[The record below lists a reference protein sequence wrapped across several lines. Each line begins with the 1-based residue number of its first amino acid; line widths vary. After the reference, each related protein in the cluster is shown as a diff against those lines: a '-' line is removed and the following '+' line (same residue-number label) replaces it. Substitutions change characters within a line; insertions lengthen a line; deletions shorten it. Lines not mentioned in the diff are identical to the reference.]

1 MQNLQVLK
9 ESCSYI
15 CWTLLD
21 WFFVIL
27 FTLEFGIRQ
36 FLYIQEGK
44 NKEFWGDPL
53 NVIDF
58 VAILPSYIELF
69 QWIAANYPEYGPEDA
84 LILKLMKLLKCT
96 RVFKLMKHFD
106 GTEVLIK
113 SISEAMAALM
123 IPFFFLGIFVL
134 LFASVLYF
142 MEQGRL
148 NEETGE
154 YIINGGATDYPNIPI
169 TMYFMMVT
177 MTTTGYGDQ
186 YPSTTMGKILVCIA
200 AIFGILFLAMPLTIV
215 GNSFYN
221 NWNKFL
227 AKKEREKARREMLAR
242 RREFKR
248 RTLLSS
254 DLSAA
259 VGKLVVKH
267 TAPSAIAKRLDGPQ
281 RDVLGSYFEL
291 SHIVSNVAQKTKELE
306 NFHTKMQTTPKDN
319 ETAAAEPI
327 GETATTVIKK
337 DNTLSPQMQE
347 ARERLLALQS
357 EIVDMT
363 ISGAV
368 LSSVVG
374 RGTKTRGRAGSARLL
389 RDGMRRILV
398 QIKMKKWASMYGR
411 GEDVSMNAD
420 IAGKGYRGWKDKLY
434 LLLEFPESSA
444 AAGYISKFSIVVIML
459 SIFAFCAESVPE
471 FHSADT
477 ISEPAWFA
485 IEATFTFIFSVE
497 FILRFVAAPRKCIF
511 WKDTLNLMDFVAI
524 IPFFIELILSVAA
537 STVPWNF
544 KVDNEEIG
552 TALRLVKLF
561 RVLRVFKMTR
571 QFPSSRLILDTFI
584 FSVDALT
591 VPIFFLVVFVLIFAS
606 MLYFLEVSI
615 FFFPL

>member
-1 MQNLQVLK
+1 MCRALERTSVGASAAS
-9 ESCSYI
+9 EVVTDR
-15 CWTLLD
+15 TLRPGSAAEARTTGSLLPP
-21 WFFVIL
+21 VRL
-27 FTLEFGIRQ
+27 RGR
-36 FLYIQEGK
+36 
-44 NKEFWGDPL
+44 GDR
-53 NVIDF
+53 
-58 VAILPSYIELF
+58 
-69 QWIAANYPEYGPEDA
+69 A

-154 YIINGGATDYPNIPI
+154 YMINGGATVYPNIPI

-186 YPSTTMGKILVCIA
+186 YPATTMGKILVCIA

-248 RTLLSS
+248 RTLLSP
-254 DLSAA
+254 DLAA
-259 VGKLVVKH
+259 SVGKLVVKH
-267 TAPSAIAKRLDGPQ
+267 SAPSAISKRLDGPQ

-291 SHIVSNVAQKTKELE
+291 SHIVSNVARMVKGLETLHTEMNEAPKEDA
-306 NFHTKMQTTPKDN
+306 M
-319 ETAAAEPI
+319 AAAEPTNAADAAVAA
-327 GETATTVIKK
+327 GEADEK
-337 DNTLSPQMQE
+337 DVALSPQMQE
-347 ARERLLALQS
+347 ARDQLLAIQN
-357 EIVDMT
+357 EILDMT

-368 LSSVVG
+368 LSSVIG

-411 GEDVSMNAD
+411 SADVSVNAD
-420 IAGKGYRGWKDKLY
+420 IAEKGQRGWKDKLY

-471 FHSADT
+471 FHTADT

-485 IEATFTFIFSVE
+485 IEAIFTFLFSME
-497 FILRFVAAPRKCIF
+497 FILRFIAAPRKCVF

-524 IPFFIELILSVAA
+524 IPFFIELVLSVAA
-537 STVPWNF
+537 NTVPWNF

-552 TALRLVKLF
+552 TTLRLVKLF

-591 VPIFFLVVFVLIFAS
+591 VPIFFLIVFVLIFAS
-606 MLYFLEVSI
+606 MLYFLEVRI
-615 FFFPL
+615 FVFLCFLLFLFLNGLNG